1 MANRNIQIIIIDDET
16 AFLDVLIK
24 RLVKRGIKVTGANNG
39 EKGISLFKSNPVDIV
54 VLDVCMPGIDGI
66 QTLKTIKKIR
76 PLTQVILLTGLTCL
90 DTARAG
96 MDLDAFD
103 YMMKPI
109 EMNELIYKLED
120 AYDKVQF
127 LKNNLELNREVE
139 DFTDTAKGLKQV

>member
-1 MANRNIQIIIIDDET
+1 MENRDIQVIIIDDET

-24 RLVKRGIKVTGANNG
+24 RLLKRGIQVTGADNG
-39 EKGISLFKSNPVDIV
+39 ENGISIFKRNPVDIV

-66 QTLKTIKKIR
+66 QTLEIIKQIQ
-76 PLTQVILLTGLTCL
+76 PWTQVILLTGHTCL
-90 DTARAG
+90 DTARTG

-109 EMNELIYKLED
+109 EINELIYKLED

-127 LKNNLELNREVE
+127 LKKRYEIE
-139 DFTDTAKGLKQV
+139 

>member
-1 MANRNIQIIIIDDET
+1 MQNRDIQVIIIDDET

-24 RLVKRGIKVTGANNG
+24 RLVKRGIQVTGANNG
-39 EKGISLFKSNPVDIV
+39 ENGISLFKSNPVDIV

-66 QTLKTIKKIR
+66 QTLKTIKTIQ
-76 PLTQVILLTGLTCL
+76 PWTQVILLTGLTCL
-90 DTARAG
+90 DTARVG

-120 AYDKVQF
+120 AYDKVRF
-127 LKNNLELNREVE
+127 LKKQSGVE
-139 DFTDTAKGLKQV
+139 

>member
-1 MANRNIQIIIIDDET
+1 MENRDIQVIIIDDET
-16 AFLDVLIK
+16 AFLNVFIK
-24 RLVKRGIKVTGANNG
+24 RLVKRGIQVTGADNG
-39 EKGISLFKSNPVDIV
+39 EKGIALFKRNPVDIV

-66 QTLKTIKKIR
+66 QTLKTIKKIQ
-76 PLTQVILLTGLTCL
+76 PWTQVILLTGLTCL

-127 LKNNLELNREVE
+127 LK
-139 DFTDTAKGLKQV
+139 KQFEIK